1 MSILLKNGQIVTG
14 NVKQEVFRGDLLIE
28 GEIIAAMGEN
38 LSPSTPHCEVVDVSD
53 QFVIPGLI
61 QTHTHLCQALFRGYA
76 DDMSLLSWLEERI
89 WPMEK
94 AHTESSIQASARIAL
109 LEMQLM
115 GTTSILDM
123 GTVHHTQS
131 LLEEVEKSGMRY
143 WGGKCLM
150 DLKETSGP
158 LYEERKSALAETR
171 ELVAEWNGRSPLMN
185 YAVCPRFAVS
195 CTDEMLK
202 ASYEIAVADDLLYHT
217 HASENVDE
225 VQMIK
230 DRSGHD
236 NVAFF
241 DQLGLLSSRTVIVH
255 GVHLKEKEV
264 ARMVETKT
272 PLVHC
277 PSANLKLASGL
288 APITQYRRA
297 GLTIGVGADGA
308 PCNNTMDPFVE
319 MRLAALLQKPQFGP
333 EAWTAK
339 EAFAMAT
346 IEGAKLLGVEDQ
358 IGSLEVGKLADVVTV
373 SRSHPSVGTVENPYS
388 ALVYSCS
395 GRDVENVFINGR
407 GIVREGK
414 HELLS
419 PPEVIARGK
428 EELANLFRRL

>member
-1 MSILLKNGQIVTG
+1 MTG